1 MEWEP
6 DPSSPYDNGYT
17 HNPISSKVG
26 LRRRNIPSSE
36 SYYDATTSKSK
47 HSHDKA
53 LKRNF
58 QKLDLFPKVEQDLTF
73 SSESSKFTSMLAY
86 GLTLVIILAEI
97 YNHSCLK
104 AAYHHH
110 VTVNKS
116 LGNMMR
122 VDLNITFP
130 ALHCDDVHIDIMD
143 VAGDAH
149 NDVVETIKKV
159 RLHLIDGSKLSDEEI
174 AVSVNNAHKL
184 EMEALEALDKSLSP
198 DYCGPCYGRSTKYD
212 SFFHTLCITFV

>member
-6 DPSSPYDNGYT
+6 DPSSSYDNNGYA
-17 HNPISSKVG
+17 HNLNGSKTG
-26 LRRRNIPSSE
+26 LRRRNISSL
-36 SYYDATTSKSK
+36 SNYDAAATTTSKYSN
-47 HSHDKA
+47 DKA
-53 LKRNF
+53 LKQKF

-73 SSESSKFTSMLAY
+73 NAESSKFTSMLAY
-86 GLTLVIILAEI
+86 ALTLIIILAEI

-110 VTVNKS
+110 VTVDKS
-116 LGNMMR
+116 LGNKMR

-149 NDVVETIKKV
+149 NDVIETIKKV
-159 RLHLIDGSKLSDEEI
+159 RLHLIDGSKLSDEEVSI
-174 AVSVNNAHKL
+174 SVNKAHKL
-184 EMEALEALDKSLSP
+184 EKEALEALDKSLSP
-198 DYCGPCYGRSTKYD
+198 DYCGPCYGRS
-212 SFFHTLCITFV
+212 HL